1 MSRAVACRK
10 EKWIARQSFPLE
22 FTAVHV
28 TSLICSC
35 PRFTHFPLLLASKS
49 TPVNMDRLLDPT
61 AHHVRVHLSTSCIE
75 IGARPPHALLFFQGR
90 HSSVSLLSSYTKRLL
105 RSLPPHRRKVDE
117 EAARPTLGSWPI
129 NSFGLPACVE
139 GARAP
144 REMTRG
150 GETPPSLIVP

>member
-1 MSRAVACRK
+1 MQKREVDRPSIFSFRVHRCPCD
-10 EKWIARQSFPLE
+10 IAHLFVPSLHALPPSLSFQVDSGKHGPPPGPHGSSC
-22 FTAVHV
+22 AR
-28 TSLICSC
+28 TSLYIVH
-35 PRFTHFPLLLASKS
+35 RNWS
-49 TPVNMDRLLDPT
+49 TP
-61 AHHVRVHLSTSCIE
+61 ASC
-75 IGARPPHALLFFQGR
+75 APFFQGR

-105 RSLPPHRRKVDE
+105 RSVRPHRRKVDE

>member
-61 AHHVRVHLSTSCIE
+61 AHHVRVHLSISCIE
-75 IGARPPHALLFFQGR
+75 IGARPPHALLFFRVAIAACLCCPRTRNGFSVRCRRTEGRSMRKPQGP
-90 HSSVSLLSSYTKRLL
+90 HSVLG
-105 RSLPPHRRKVDE
+105 RSIPSACRRV
-117 EAARPTLGSWPI
+117 
-129 NSFGLPACVE
+129 
-139 GARAP
+139 
-144 REMTRG
+144 
-150 GETPPSLIVP
+150 